1 MSGTACSMRPERSTR
16 ASCRQSRALVA
27 TGTATLPICSRC
39 TGRLEGAGTGFAA
52 LLSWADET
60 PSAIYNGGRPM
71 KSDLELKKLIDTV
84 EQQEHEAEEEIRHIR
99 EAARQLH
106 IANS

>member
-1 MSGTACSMRPERSTR
+1 
-16 ASCRQSRALVA
+16 
-27 TGTATLPICSRC
+27 
-39 TGRLEGAGTGFAA
+39 
-52 LLSWADET
+52 
-60 PSAIYNGGRPM
+60 M

-106 IANS
+106 IANSLPKTMSTDGPTFLPPAGKD